1 VQSPLLVVMVAGLAL
16 TGCKNKKDAAATA
29 KPEVQTITVAPK
41 DVPVYEEW
49 VGTLDGSV
57 NAQIRAQVSGY
68 LMSQGYNEGGRVKK
82 GDVLFEIDPRPFQA
96 TLEQAE
102 AKLAQDEAMR
112 GKTELDVKRYTP
124 LAQEQAMSQEE
135 LDNAVQSNLA
145 ADGQVKADQ
154 AAVDLARV
162 NLGFTKITS
171 PIDGLAG
178 LATGQIGDLVGPSG
192 GPLTLVS
199 TVDPIRV
206 YFAVNERSYLSY
218 WRQFTESTTNSTPEQ
233 SPALQL
239 VMADGSI
246 YPLAGKFFFADRQVN
261 IDTGTLQIAGLFPN
275 PDYILRPGQYAR
287 IRAQTSFAHGVFLIP
302 QRAVTELQGS
312 YQVAVVDGD
321 RKIHLKTVK
330 AGERIGSDWLIESG
344 LAPGD
349 EVVVEG
355 LLKVKEGAEVSV
367 VPFAAVTQTN
377 HALAEAKTP

>member
-1 VQSPLLVVMVAGLAL
+1 LLLALLAGLVL
-16 TGCKNKKDAAATA
+16 TGCSKKPDASADT
-29 KPEVQTITVAPK
+29 KPEVQTITVAPR
-41 DVPVYEEW
+41 DVPVFEEW
-49 VGTLDGSV
+49 VGTLDGAV

-68 LMSQGYNEGGRVKK
+68 LMSQAYSEGGRVKK

-102 AKLAQDEAMR
+102 AKLAQDGAIR
-112 GKTELDVKRYTP
+112 NKTELDVKRYLP
-124 LAQEQAMSQEE
+124 LAKEQALSEEE
-135 LDNAVQSNLA
+135 LDNAVQANLA
-145 ADGQVKADQ
+145 ADAQVKADQ

-178 LATGQIGDLVGPSG
+178 LATGQIGDLVGPSDS
-192 GPLTLVS
+192 PLTMVS
-199 TVDPIRV
+199 TIDPIRV

-218 WRQFTESTTNSTPEQ
+218 WRQFTESTTNASPGPSPE
-233 SPALQL
+233 LRL
-239 VMADGSI
+239 VMADGSV
-246 YPLAGKFFFADRQVN
+246 YPLPGKFFFADRQIN
-261 IDTGTLQIAGLFPN
+261 INTGTLQIAGLFPN

-312 YQVAVVDGD
+312 YQVAVVDGS
-321 RKIHLKTVK
+321 RKIHLKPVK
-330 AGERIGSDWLIESG
+330 TGDRIGSDWLIESG

-355 LLKVKEGAEVSV
+355 LLKVKEGVEVTV
-367 VPFAAVTQTN
+367 VPFASTTQTN

>member
-1 VQSPLLVVMVAGLAL
+1 MRNGLGRW
-16 TGCKNKKDAAATA
+16 T
-29 KPEVQTITVAPK
+29 
-41 DVPVYEEW
+41 
-49 VGTLDGSV
+49 GSV

-68 LMSQGYNEGGRVKK
+68 LMSQGYSEGGRVKK

-96 TLEQAE
+96 ALEQAE
-102 AKLAQDEAMR
+102 AKLAQDGAMR

-135 LDNAVQSNLA
+135 LDNAVQANLA

-162 NLGFTKITS
+162 NLGFTKIAS

-192 GPLTLVS
+192 GPLTMVS

-246 YPLAGKFFFADRQVN
+246 YPLPGKFFFADRQVN
-261 IDTGTLQIAGLFPN
+261 INTGTMQIAGLFPN

-287 IRAQTSFAHGVFLIP
+287 IRAQTGFAHGVFLIP

-312 YQVAVVDGD
+312 YQVAVVDGAK
-321 RKIHLKTVK
+321 KIHLKTVK
-330 AGERIGSDWLIESG
+330 TGDRIGSDWVIESG
-344 LAPGD
+344 LVPGD
-349 EVVVEG
+349 EIVVEG

-367 VPFAAVTQTN
+367 VPFASTSQTN